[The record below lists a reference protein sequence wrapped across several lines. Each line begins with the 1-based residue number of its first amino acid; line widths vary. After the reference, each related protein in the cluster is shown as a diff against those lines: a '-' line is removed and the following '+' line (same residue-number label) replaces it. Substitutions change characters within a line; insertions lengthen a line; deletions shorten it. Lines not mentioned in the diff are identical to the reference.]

1 MSGPSLRKSGSTL
14 GFGEPEGH
22 AHLRRIIRGYTLRR
36 AAMTGVAVGAFI
48 AGLAASSAALQGE
61 ADPGVVADVGGE
73 VLSVSPTGFAWR
85 EGIRAGQRVVAVS
98 AVDDPGGW
106 RLETVD
112 DGRSYVAEASRADAG
127 LTASLPLGIGAL
139 FAGAAAVLL
148 LGIRRQWVVPTSATA
163 FLIASTPL
171 ALHGNVLLSTYALA
185 GAALIPGGW
194 AAARLPGPRIKT
206 AALGLSLAAFL
217 AYWTASRVGGW
228 PLYDQF
234 ESLRAGLAIWGTG
247 AVIVDRTI
255 IPRLSGEPVHVIRP
269 RPFEIGA
276 IALIAGLALA
286 LTNLFAASPIA
297 VGFLC
302 VAATLLLPTV
312 RRRLRPLEDAL
323 LADVRHQA
331 AADAAEAERAR
342 LARELHDVPLQELIG
357 IVRRLEVLPG
367 TKAESDDLRA
377 LASHLRNVAMD
388 LRPPVL
394 EDLGLPAALEYL
406 VEETT
411 SNGRV
416 VIAQIDDRAGVDR
429 ARRPPTEVELA
440 MYRIATE
447 AVGNSVRHSGA
458 SEIRV
463 QAEVERSRVEL
474 VVTDNGSGLDGAAI
488 RGARRGKHMG
498 LSLMRRRAQTI
509 DADLSINGNGS
520 GTIVRALWQA

>member
-1 MSGPSLRKSGSTL
+1 
-14 GFGEPEGH
+14 
-22 AHLRRIIRGYTLRR
+22 
-36 AAMTGVAVGAFI
+36 MTGIAVGAFI
-48 AGLAASSAALQGE
+48 AGLAASSAVLQGE
-61 ADPGVVADVGGE
+61 ADPGVVADVGGQ

-85 EGIRAGQRVVAVS
+85 DGIRAGQQVVAVS

-106 RLETVD
+106 RLETAAG
-112 DGRSYVAEASRADAG
+112 GRPYLSEASRGDAA

-139 FAGAAAVLL
+139 FAGGAAVVL
-148 LGIRRQWVVPTSATA
+148 LGIRRQWVVPTSAAA

-185 GAALIPGGW
+185 GAALVPGGW
-194 AAARLPGPRIKT
+194 AVARLPGPRIKT
-206 AALGLSLAAFL
+206 AILALGLAIFL
-217 AYWTASRVGGW
+217 AYWAASRVAGS
-228 PLYDQF
+228 PFYDQL
-234 ESLRAGLAIWGTG
+234 EGLRAGLAIWGTG
-247 AVIVDRTI
+247 AVVVDRTI
-255 IPRLSGEPVHVIRP
+255 IPRLAGEPIHVIRP
-269 RPFEIGA
+269 QPFELAA
-276 IALIAGLALA
+276 IALIAGVALV
-286 LTNLFAASPIA
+286 LINLFAVSPIL
-297 VGFLC
+297 VGLLC
-302 VAATLLLPTV
+302 VVATLWLPTL
-312 RRRLRPLEDAL
+312 RRRFRPLEDAL

-357 IVRRLEVLPG
+357 VIRRLEVLPG

-411 SNGRV
+411 GNGRS
-416 VIAQIDDRAGVDR
+416 VIAQIDDLAGVDP

-463 QAEVERSRVEL
+463 QAEVERTRVEL

-498 LSLMRRRAQTI
+498 LSLMRRRAQAI
-509 DADLSINGNGS
+509 DADLSISGSGS
-520 GTIVRALWQA
+520 GTIVRAIWQA